1 MENPKTINL
10 GSVQETLL
18 LPLWGR
24 AVETQKKNPR
34 LIDQKAVSIIKVFL
48 MIL

>member
-1 MENPKTINL
+1 MDNKNKINL

-24 AVETQKKNPR
+24 AIETKKEKPL
-34 LIDQKAVSIIKVFL
+34 LIYDRAVSII
-48 MIL
+48 